1 MLKIIGLIIA
11 VIGAV
16 GVYGARLIN
25 GIIFENTEGNE
36 EILQKR
42 IIAIKSIGFAVVIV
56 GGFLA
61 VLS

>member
-1 MLKIIGLIIA
+1 MLKIIGLIIT